1 MALAIYSVSRQK
13 NFMENYSQE
22 LTETLNEAM
31 NVRIELEAIM
41 ENAVQISQTFVDQFE
56 EKVSRRTPEPVH
68 ESSIEIRAAEL
79 SFSPDDIIITSTPKS
94 FTQALKIEEI
104 KIEETKTEETAAQ
117 EVKAQEVKAEVF
129 SSPAINDIRP
139 KKTRIYVLAKELQMS
154 NQALIDIIRNLGI
167 EVHNH
172 MNALDERQVALVM
185 NTVSNGYLGKP
196 ERETSEVSSS
206 TSKIEVHPVTWS
218 SFPAAD
224 NAGAPDKEATIP
236 AETIP
241 APMQAAQ
248 PVLGLGFTI
257 EELRNAHPYIAV
269 KTLYD
274 NGYPIRDIAKMLDR
288 GQGEVS
294 LILNL
299 SKKKASV
306 I

>member
-13 NFMENYSQE
+13 NFMETYSQE

-41 ENAVQISQTFVDQFE
+41 ENAVQITQTFADQFE
-56 EKVSRRTPEPVH
+56 EKLKQAPLPIG
-68 ESSIEIRAAEL
+68 ESSIEVRAAEL
-79 SFSPDDIIITSTPKS
+79 SFSPDDIIITSTPNS
-94 FTQALKIEEI
+94 FAQTLITEEI
-104 KIEETKTEETAAQ
+104 KIEASPGDETK
-117 EVKAQEVKAEVF
+117 AEAPIP
-129 SSPAINDIRP
+129 SAGSELRP
-139 KKTRIYVLAKELQMS
+139 KKTRIYLLAKELQMS
-154 NQALIDIIRNLGI
+154 NQALIDIVRNLGI

-172 MNALDERQVALVM
+172 MNALDERQVSLVT
-185 NTVSNGYLGKP
+185 NTVRTGCLVEPEQTKP
-196 ERETSEVSSS
+196 EAPASS
-206 TSKIEVHPVTWS
+206 TQVEVHPVTWS

-224 NAGAPDKEATIP
+224 AAEANSQEAAIKSEIITNP
-236 AETIP
+236 A
-241 APMQAAQ
+241 QSVQ

-269 KTLYD
+269 KTLYE
-274 NGYPIRDIAKMLDR
+274 NGYPIRDIAKLLDR

>member
-41 ENAVQISQTFVDQFE
+41 ENAVQITQTFVDQFE
-56 EKVSRRTPEPVH
+56 EKVSRAPEPVR

-79 SFSPDDIIITSTPKS
+79 SFSPDDILISSTPKS
-94 FTQALKIEEI
+94 FAQTLKTEEI
-104 KIEETKTEETAAQ
+104 KIEELITEETAVQ
-117 EVKAQEVKAEVF
+117 EVKVQEVKAEVL
-129 SSPAINDIRP
+129 SSPAVHDHRP
-139 KKTRIYVLAKELQMS
+139 KKIRIHLLAKELQMT
-154 NQALIDIIRNLGI
+154 NQALIDIVRNLGI

-185 NTVSNGYLGKP
+185 NTISNSYPSKP
-196 ERETSEVSSS
+196 EKETSELSLSA
-206 TSKIEVHPVTWS
+206 SKIEVHPVTWS

-224 NAGAPDKEATIP
+224 NAGAPDNEAMIP
-236 AETIP
+236 PETIP
-241 APMQAAQ
+241 APVQAAQ
-248 PVLGLGFTI
+248 PVLGIGFTI